1 MNARGP
7 HLVRDCPVQK
17 EKNLAANAGGYQ
29 SWPRVLRYC
38 GGCGNDHLAKDCPNK
53 PAETKT
59 SLGYVEVIPSPSA
72 SETEGDVVSLRMIT
86 QNTVQSDQLQP
97 LLTPIE
103 GEISQQGNPQKMS
116 KQKKR
121 KNRKNKS
128 KSKSLKKESS
138 SGNDSSD
145 SGSWESI
152 VLETPDGTR
161 RLYVVQT
168 TTDRKQSEPNPTFET
183 AQ

>member
-1 MNARGP
+1 M
-7 HLVRDCPVQK
+7 
-17 EKNLAANAGGYQ
+17 
-29 SWPRVLRYC
+29 
-38 GGCGNDHLAKDCPNK
+38 
-53 PAETKT
+53 
-59 SLGYVEVIPSPSA
+59 IPSPSA

-86 QNTVQSDQLQP
+86 RNTVQSDQLQP

-103 GEISQQGNPQKMS
+103 GEISQQGNPRKMS

-121 KNRKNKS
+121 KNCKNKS
-128 KSKSLKKESS
+128 KSKSLKKKSS

-168 TTDRKQSEPNPTFET
+168 TVDRKQSRT
-183 AQ
+183 